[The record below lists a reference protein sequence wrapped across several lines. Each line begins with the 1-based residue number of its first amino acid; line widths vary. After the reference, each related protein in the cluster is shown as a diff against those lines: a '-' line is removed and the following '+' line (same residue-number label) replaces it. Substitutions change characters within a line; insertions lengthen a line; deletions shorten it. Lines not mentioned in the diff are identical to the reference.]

1 MNGGTV
7 SREEVTG
14 VALGGSGKSGTAAG
28 AAVVGVAVVSGG
40 SLIAR
45 VFGWAA
51 CISLATLAACTG
63 EDQPVGESM
72 GGAIEATVAE
82 ATPGS
87 SESSTVLLPVPTDPT
102 ISFSLSFGVG
112 SQNDPPGKEGLAYL
126 TGQMLADAS
135 TENRSYEEIL
145 EALFPIASSY
155 RVRVDREITTLTGR
169 THRDNIDL
177 FFELYSDAY
186 LRPAFD
192 PDDFERIRSDSVN
205 YLENTLRFAS
215 DEELGKAALYEF
227 VFAGTP
233 YAHPTIGT
241 VEGLQS
247 IALEDVREFYGR
259 HYHPANARSGLGG
272 GFDDELGAR
281 FEASLAGLPGE
292 PFAGE
297 GGVDAAASASAGST
311 VAAAEQSVAAE
322 QSATAELSVATAP
335 AIDSSATI
343 NPPALNGRVVLLVS
357 KPDADASISFGFPI
371 DLSRGERDFYALWV
385 ANSWL
390 GEHRNQSSHLFKV
403 IREIRGLNYGDYS
416 YIEAFPEGGSRSMPP
431 VNVPRRHQIF
441 EVWIR
446 TLPNHQAYFT
456 LRAAIRELEDLV
468 DNGMTQEEFDLTRS
482 FLTKY
487 ILHFAVTTS
496 QRLGYAIDDRFY
508 GIGGDGHLARFAQM
522 LQELTL
528 EDVNAAIREHLQYEN
543 LKIAIVTGEAE
554 GLRAAIAADTPS
566 PIEYAQEMPEVV
578 LAEDAVI
585 STLPLRISGDRIY
598 TVPVESMFQSG
609 G

>member
-1 MNGGTV
+1 MN
-7 SREEVTG
+7 
-14 VALGGSGKSGTAAG
+14 
-28 AAVVGVAVVSGG
+28 
-40 SLIAR
+40 AR
-45 VFGWAA
+45 VFGLVA
-51 CISLATLAACTG
+51 CVALATVAACTG

-72 GGAIEATVAE
+72 GGATEATAVESA
-82 ATPGS
+82 ATSSESAATS

-155 RVRVDREITTLTGR
+155 QVRVDREITTLTGR
-169 THRDNIDL
+169 THRDNIDP

-192 PDDFERIRSDSVN
+192 PGDFERIRSDAVN

-215 DEELGKAALYEF
+215 DEELGKAALFEF

-247 IALEDVREFYGR
+247 ITLEDVRAFHGR
-259 HYHPANARSGLGG
+259 LYHPANARSGLGG
-272 GFDDELGAR
+272 GVDDELRAR
-281 FEASLAGLPGE
+281 FEASVAGLPGE
-292 PFAGE
+292 PVAGE
-297 GGVDAAASASAGST
+297 GGVDAAESASANS
-311 VAAAEQSVAAE
+311 SVATDATAE
-322 QSATAELSVATAP
+322 QSATAESAIGSSVA
-335 AIDSSATI
+335 ID
-343 NPPALNGRVVLLVS
+343 PPALNGREVLLVS

-416 YIEAFPEGGSRSMPP
+416 YIEAFPEGGGRSMPP

-446 TLPNHQAYFT
+446 TLPNHQAHFA

-496 QRLGYAIDDRFY
+496 QRLGYALDDRFY

-528 EDVNAAIREHLQYEN
+528 EEVNAAIREHLQYEN

-566 PIEYAQEMPEVV
+566 PIEYAQEVPEEV
-578 LAEDAVI
+578 LAEDDVI
-585 STLPLRISGDRIY
+585 STLPLEISEDRIY
-598 TVPVESMFQSG
+598 TVPVESMFQG
-609 G
+609 GG

>member
-1 MNGGTV
+1 
-7 SREEVTG
+7 
-14 VALGGSGKSGTAAG
+14 
-28 AAVVGVAVVSGG
+28 
-40 SLIAR
+40 
-45 VFGWAA
+45 
-51 CISLATLAACTG
+51 
-63 EDQPVGESM
+63 M
-72 GGAIEATVAE
+72 GGATEATAVESA
-82 ATPGS
+82 ATS

-112 SQNDPPGKEGLAYL
+112 SRNDPPGKEGLAYL

-155 RVRVDREITTLTGR
+155 QVRVDREITTLTGR

-192 PDDFERIRSDSVN
+192 SGDFERIRSDAVN

-247 IALEDVREFYGR
+247 IALEDVRAFHGR
-259 HYHPANARSGLGG
+259 LYHPANARSGLGG
-272 GFDDELGAR
+272 GFDDELRAR
-281 FEASLAGLPGE
+281 FEASVAGLPGE
-292 PFAGE
+292 PVAGE
-297 GGVDAAASASAGST
+297 GGVDAAES
-311 VAAAEQSVAAE
+311 
-322 QSATAELSVATAP
+322 
-335 AIDSSATI
+335 AIDSSVAI
-343 NPPALNGRVVLLVS
+343 NPPELNGREVLLVS

-431 VNVPRRHQIF
+431 VNVPRQHQIF

-446 TLPNHQAYFT
+446 TLPNHQAHFA

-496 QRLGYAIDDRFY
+496 QRLGYALDDRFY
-508 GIGGDGHLARFAQM
+508 GIGGEGHLARFAQI

-528 EDVNAAIREHLQYEN
+528 EDANAAIREHLQYEN

-566 PIEYAQEMPEVV
+566 PIAYAQEVPEEV
-578 LAEDAVI
+578 LAEDEEI
-585 STLPLRISGDRIY
+585 SMLPLGISEDRIY
-598 TVPVESMFQSG
+598 TVPVESMFQG
-609 G
+609 GG

>member
-1 MNGGTV
+1 MN
-7 SREEVTG
+7 
-14 VALGGSGKSGTAAG
+14 
-28 AAVVGVAVVSGG
+28 
-40 SLIAR
+40 AR
-45 VFGWAA
+45 VFGLVA
-51 CISLATLAACTG
+51 CVALATVAACTG

-72 GGAIEATVAE
+72 GGATETTAVESAAT
-82 ATPGS
+82 S

-155 RVRVDREITTLTGR
+155 QVRVDREITTLTGR

-192 PDDFERIRSDSVN
+192 PGDFERIRSDAVN

-247 IALEDVREFYGR
+247 ITLEDVRAFHGR

-272 GFDDELGAR
+272 GVDDELRAR
-281 FEASLAGLPGE
+281 FEASVAGLPGE
-292 PFAGE
+292 PVAGE
-297 GGVDAAASASAGST
+297 GGVDAAESS
-311 VAAAEQSVAAE
+311 
-322 QSATAELSVATAP
+322 
-335 AIDSSATI
+335 IDSSVAI
-343 NPPALNGRVVLLVS
+343 NPPELNGREVLLVS

-371 DLSRGERDFYALWV
+371 DLSRGEPDFYALWV

-446 TLPNHQAYFT
+446 TLPNHQAHFA

-496 QRLGYAIDDRFY
+496 QRLGYALDDRFY

-528 EDVNAAIREHLQYEN
+528 EEVNAAIREHLQYEN
-543 LKIAIVTGEAE
+543 LKIAVVTGDAE
-554 GLRAAIAADTPS
+554 GLRAALAADTPG
-566 PIEYAQEMPEVV
+566 PIEYAQEMPEDA

-585 STLPLRISGDRIY
+585 STLPLRISEDRIY
-598 TVPVESMFQSG
+598 TVPVESMFQG
-609 G
+609 GG

>member
-1 MNGGTV
+1 MIAAAVN
-7 SREEVTG
+7 RENVPG
-14 VALGGSGKSGTAAG
+14 VALGESGESAA
-28 AAVVGVAVVSGG
+28 AAGVAVVSAAAAAGG
-40 SLIAR
+40 SVNAR
-45 VFGWAA
+45 VFGLAA
-51 CISLATLAACTG
+51 CMVLAAVAACTG

-72 GGAIEATVAE
+72 GGASEATEVESA
-82 ATPGS
+82 ATS
-87 SESSTVLLPVPTDPT
+87 SEVSTVLLSVATDPT

-135 TENRSYEEIL
+135 TQIRSYEEIL
-145 EALFPIASSY
+145 EALFPIASTY
-155 RVRVDREITTLTGR
+155 QVRVDREITTLTGR

-192 PDDFERIRSDSVN
+192 PDDFERIRSDAVN

-215 DEELGKAALYEF
+215 DEELGKAALNEF
-227 VFAGTP
+227 VFAGTS

-247 IALEDVREFYGR
+247 ITLEDVRGFYQALF
-259 HYHPANARSGLGG
+259 HPDNVTLGLGG
-272 GFDDELGAR
+272 GFDDELTAR
-281 FEASLAGLPGE
+281 LEASIAGLPGE
-292 PFAGE
+292 PAGRE
-297 GGVDAAASASAGST
+297 GSVDAAESASADSSGASD
-311 VAAAEQSVAAE
+311 AIAEQGLAAE
-322 QSATAELSVATAP
+322 QSATAEFTVGSSVA
-335 AIDSSATI
+335 ID
-343 NPPALNGRVVLLVS
+343 PPALDGREVLLVS
-357 KPDADASISFGFPI
+357 KPDADASVSFGFPI
-371 DLSRGERDFYALWV
+371 DLSRGEPDFYALWV

-416 YIEAFPEGGSRSMPP
+416 YIEAFPEGGGRSMPP
-431 VNVPRRHQIF
+431 VNVPRRHRIF

-446 TLPNHQAYFT
+446 TLPNHQAHFA

-487 ILHFAVTTS
+487 ILHFAVTTA
-496 QRLGYAIDDRFY
+496 QRLGYAMDDRFY
-508 GIGGDGHLARFAQM
+508 GIGGEGHLARFAQR

-528 EDVNAAIREHLQYEN
+528 EEVNAAIREHLQYDN
-543 LKIAIVTGEAE
+543 LKIAIVTGDAE
-554 GLRAAIAADTPS
+554 GLRTALTDDTPS
-566 PIEYAQEMPEVV
+566 PIEYAQEMPEEV

-585 STLPLRISGDRIY
+585 STLPLRISEDRIY

-609 G
+609 D

>member
-1 MNGGTV
+1 MNGPAV
-7 SREEVTG
+7 SRGDV
-14 VALGGSGKSGTAAG
+14 GGAHLNAH
-28 AAVVGVAVVSGG
+28 V
-40 SLIAR
+40 L
-45 VFGWAA
+45 GWAA
-51 CISLATLAACTG
+51 CIVLAAVAACTG
-63 EDQPVGESM
+63 EDQPVGELM

-155 RVRVDREITTLTGR
+155 QVRVDREITTLTGR

-247 IALEDVREFYGR
+247 IALEDVREFYLA
-259 HYHPANARSGLGG
+259 HYHPANVTLGLGG
-272 GFDDELGAR
+272 GFDDGLRVRLED
-281 FEASLAGLPGE
+281 SLAGLPGG
-292 PFAGE
+292 PVAGE
-297 GGVDAAASASAGST
+297 GGDAAEPGSATADG
-311 VAAAEQSVAAE
+311 SVAATD
-322 QSATAELSVATAP
+322 SRV
-335 AIDSSATI
+335 AID
-343 NPPALNGRVVLLVS
+343 PPALDGREVLLVS
-357 KPDADASISFGFPI
+357 KPGADASISFGFPI

-390 GEHRNQSSHLFKV
+390 GEHRNQSSHLFEV

-416 YIEAFPEGGSRSMPP
+416 YIEAFAEGGSRSMPP
-431 VNVPRRHQIF
+431 VNVPRRHQLF
-441 EVWIR
+441 EVWVR
-446 TLPNHQAYFT
+446 TLPNHQAHFA

-468 DNGMTQEEFDLTRS
+468 DNGLTQEEFDLTRS

-496 QRLGYAIDDRFY
+496 QRLGYAVDDRFY
-508 GIGGDGHLARFAQM
+508 GIGGDGHLARFAQR

-528 EDVNAAIREHLQYEN
+528 EEVNAAVREHLQYEN
-543 LKIAIVTGEAE
+543 LKIAIVTGDAE
-554 GLRAAIAADTPS
+554 GLRASIAADTPS
-566 PIEYAQEMPEVV
+566 PIEYAQEMPEEV
-578 LAEDAVI
+578 LAEDDVI
-585 STLPLRISGDRIY
+585 STLPLGTREDRIY
-598 TVPVESMFQSG
+598 TLPVESMFQG
-609 G
+609 GG

>member
-1 MNGGTV
+1 MN
-7 SREEVTG
+7 
-14 VALGGSGKSGTAAG
+14 
-28 AAVVGVAVVSGG
+28 
-40 SLIAR
+40 AR
-45 VFGWAA
+45 VFGLVA
-51 CISLATLAACTG
+51 CVALATVAACTG

-72 GGAIEATVAE
+72 GGATEATAVESA
-82 ATPGS
+82 ATS

-135 TENRSYEEIL
+135 TENRSYEAIL

-155 RVRVDREITTLTGR
+155 QVRVDREITTLTGR
-169 THRDNIDL
+169 THRDNIDI
-177 FFELYSDAY
+177 FFELYTDAY

-192 PDDFERIRSDSVN
+192 SGDFERIRSDAVN

-247 IALEDVREFYGR
+247 ITLEDVRAFYGR

-272 GFDDELGAR
+272 GVDDELRAR

-292 PFAGE
+292 SAAGE
-297 GGVDAAASASAGST
+297 GGVDAAES
-311 VAAAEQSVAAE
+311 
-322 QSATAELSVATAP
+322 
-335 AIDSSATI
+335 AIDSSVAI
-343 NPPALNGRVVLLVS
+343 NPPELNGREVLLVS

-371 DLSRGERDFYALWV
+371 DLSRGEPDFYALWV
-385 ANSWL
+385 ANYWL

-416 YIEAFPEGGSRSMPP
+416 YIEAFPEGGGRSMPP

-446 TLPNHQAYFT
+446 TLPNHQAHFA
-456 LRAAIRELEDLV
+456 LRAATRELEDLV

-496 QRLGYAIDDRFY
+496 QRLGYALDDRFY

-528 EDVNAAIREHLQYEN
+528 EEVNAAIREHLQYEN
-543 LKIAIVTGEAE
+543 LKIAIVTGDAE
-554 GLRAAIAADTPS
+554 GLHAAIAADTPS
-566 PIEYAQEMPEVV
+566 SIEYAQEMPEEV
-578 LAEDAVI
+578 LAEDDVI
-585 STLPLRISGDRIY
+585 STLPLEISEDRIY
-598 TVPVESMFQSG
+598 TVPVESMFQG
-609 G
+609 GG

>member
-1 MNGGTV
+1 MN
-7 SREEVTG
+7 
-14 VALGGSGKSGTAAG
+14 
-28 AAVVGVAVVSGG
+28 
-40 SLIAR
+40 AR
-45 VFGWAA
+45 VFGLVA
-51 CISLATLAACTG
+51 CVALATVAACTG

-72 GGAIEATVAE
+72 GGATEATEVESA
-82 ATPGS
+82 ATS
-87 SESSTVLLPVPTDPT
+87 SESSTVLLPVPMDPT

-155 RVRVDREITTLTGR
+155 QVRVDREITTLTGR

-192 PDDFERIRSDSVN
+192 PGDFERIRSDAVN

-247 IALEDVREFYGR
+247 ITLEDVRAFHGR

-272 GFDDELGAR
+272 GVDDELRAR
-281 FEASLAGLPGE
+281 FEASVAGLPGE
-292 PFAGE
+292 PVAGE
-297 GGVDAAASASAGST
+297 GGVDAAESAIGS
-311 VAAAEQSVAAE
+311 SVA
-322 QSATAELSVATAP
+322 
-335 AIDSSATI
+335 ID
-343 NPPALNGRVVLLVS
+343 PPALNGREVLLVS

-390 GEHRNQSSHLFKV
+390 GEHRNQSSHLFEV

-446 TLPNHQAYFT
+446 TLPNHQAHFA

-496 QRLGYAIDDRFY
+496 QRLGYALDDRFY

-528 EDVNAAIREHLQYEN
+528 EEVNAAICEHLQYEN

-566 PIEYAQEMPEVV
+566 PIEYAQEVPEEV
-578 LAEDAVI
+578 LAEDDVI
-585 STLPLRISGDRIY
+585 STLPLEISEDRIY
-598 TVPVESMFQSG
+598 TVPVESMFQG
-609 G
+609 GG

>member
-1 MNGGTV
+1 MN
-7 SREEVTG
+7 
-14 VALGGSGKSGTAAG
+14 
-28 AAVVGVAVVSGG
+28 
-40 SLIAR
+40 AR
-45 VFGWAA
+45 VFGLVA
-51 CISLATLAACTG
+51 CVALATVAACTG

-72 GGAIEATVAE
+72 GGATEATAVESA
-82 ATPGS
+82 ATS

-135 TENRSYEEIL
+135 TENRSYEAIL

-155 RVRVDREITTLTGR
+155 QVRVDREITTLTGR
-169 THRDNIDL
+169 THRDNIDI
-177 FFELYSDAY
+177 FFELYTDAY

-192 PDDFERIRSDSVN
+192 SGDFERIRSDAVN

-247 IALEDVREFYGR
+247 ITLEDVRAFYGR

-272 GFDDELGAR
+272 GVDDELRAR

-292 PFAGE
+292 SAAGE
-297 GGVDAAASASAGST
+297 GGVDAAES
-311 VAAAEQSVAAE
+311 
-322 QSATAELSVATAP
+322 
-335 AIDSSATI
+335 AIDSSVAI
-343 NPPALNGRVVLLVS
+343 NPPELNGREVLLVS

-371 DLSRGERDFYALWV
+371 DLSRGEPDFYALWV

-416 YIEAFPEGGSRSMPP
+416 YIEAFPEGGGRSMPP

-446 TLPNHQAYFT
+446 TLPNHQAHFA

-496 QRLGYAIDDRFY
+496 QRLGYALDDRFY

-528 EDVNAAIREHLQYEN
+528 EEVNAAIREHLQYEN
-543 LKIAIVTGEAE
+543 LKIAIVTGDAE
-554 GLRAAIAADTPS
+554 GLHAAIAADTPS
-566 PIEYAQEMPEVV
+566 SIEYAQEMPEEV
-578 LAEDAVI
+578 LAEDDVI
-585 STLPLRISGDRIY
+585 STLPLEISEDRIY
-598 TVPVESMFQSG
+598 TVPVESMFQG
-609 G
+609 GG

>member
-7 SREEVTG
+7 
-14 VALGGSGKSGTAAG
+14 GGGDVGG
-28 AAVVGVAVVSGG
+28 AAVGGAAVGGAAVGGAVVSGG
-40 SLIAR
+40 SLNAR

-51 CISLATLAACTG
+51 CIALATVAACTG
-63 EDQPVGESM
+63 EDQPLEELTEAAM
-72 GGAIEATVAE
+72 EATEAE
-82 ATPGS
+82 AMATS
-87 SESSTVLLPVPTDPT
+87 SESATVLLTVPTDPT

-112 SQNDPPGKEGLAYL
+112 SQDDPPGKEGLAYL

-155 RVRVDREITTLTGR
+155 PVRVDREITTLTGR

-192 PDDFERIRSDSVN
+192 PDDFERIRSDAVN
-205 YLENTLRFAS
+205 YLENQLRFSS
-215 DEELGKAALYEF
+215 DEELGKAALYES

-233 YAHPTIGT
+233 YAHPTVGT

-247 IALEDVREFYGR
+247 ITLEDVRDFYGR
-259 HYHPANARSGLGG
+259 HYHRGNATPGLGG
-272 GFDDELGAR
+272 GFDDELR
-281 FEASLAGLPGE
+281 EQFEASLAGLPEAMPGTYIAFDS
-292 PFAGE
+292 P
-297 GGVDAAASASAGST
+297 GGADEIGNQTEATAS
-311 VAAAEQSVAAE
+311 SVAD
-322 QSATAELSVATAP
+322 P
-335 AIDSSATI
+335 AIE
-343 NPPALNGRVVLLVS
+343 PPALAGREVLLVS
-357 KPDADASISFGFPI
+357 KPGADASISFGFPI
-371 DLSRGERDFYALWV
+371 DVGRGERDFYALWV

-390 GEHRNQSSHLFKV
+390 GEHRNQASHLFEV

-416 YIEAFPEGGSRSMPP
+416 YIEAFPNGGSLTMPP
-431 VNVPRRHQIF
+431 VNVPRRRQLF

-446 TLPNHQAYFT
+446 TLPNHQALFA

-468 DNGMTQEEFDLTRS
+468 DNGLTQEEFDLTRS

-496 QRLGYAIDDRFY
+496 RRLGYAMDDRFY
-508 GIGGDGHLARFAQM
+508 GIGGGGHLARFGQM

-528 EDVNAAIREHLQYEN
+528 EDVNTAIREHLQYEN
-543 LKIAIVTGEAE
+543 LKIAIVTGDAE

-566 PIEYAQEMPEVV
+566 PIEYAQEVPEEV
-578 LAEDAVI
+578 LAEDEVI
-585 STLPLRISGDRIY
+585 STLPLGISDDRIY
-598 TVPVESMFQSG
+598 TVPVEGMFQG
-609 G
+609 GG

>member
-1 MNGGTV
+1 MN
-7 SREEVTG
+7 
-14 VALGGSGKSGTAAG
+14 
-28 AAVVGVAVVSGG
+28 
-40 SLIAR
+40 AR
-45 VFGWAA
+45 VFGLVA
-51 CISLATLAACTG
+51 CVALATVAACTG

-72 GGAIEATVAE
+72 GGATEATAVE
-82 ATPGS
+82 STATS

-135 TENRSYEEIL
+135 TENRSYEAIL

-155 RVRVDREITTLTGR
+155 QVRVDREITTLTGR
-169 THRDNIDL
+169 THRDNIDI
-177 FFELYSDAY
+177 FFELYTDAY

-192 PDDFERIRSDSVN
+192 SGDFERIRSDAVN

-247 IALEDVREFYGR
+247 ITLEDVRAFYGR

-272 GFDDELGAR
+272 GVDDELRAR

-292 PFAGE
+292 SAAGE
-297 GGVDAAASASAGST
+297 GGVDAAES
-311 VAAAEQSVAAE
+311 
-322 QSATAELSVATAP
+322 
-335 AIDSSATI
+335 AIDSSVAI
-343 NPPALNGRVVLLVS
+343 NPPELNGREVLLVS

-371 DLSRGERDFYALWV
+371 DLSRGEPDFYALWV

-416 YIEAFPEGGSRSMPP
+416 YIEAFPEGGGRSMPP

-446 TLPNHQAYFT
+446 TLPNHQAHFA
-456 LRAAIRELEDLV
+456 LRAATRELEDLV

-496 QRLGYAIDDRFY
+496 QRLGYALDDRFY

-528 EDVNAAIREHLQYEN
+528 EEVNAAIREHLQYEN
-543 LKIAIVTGEAE
+543 LKIAIVTGDAE
-554 GLRAAIAADTPS
+554 GLHAAIAADTPS
-566 PIEYAQEMPEVV
+566 SIEYAQEMPEEV
-578 LAEDAVI
+578 LAEDDVI
-585 STLPLRISGDRIY
+585 STLPLEISEDRIY
-598 TVPVESMFQSG
+598 TVPVESMFQG
-609 G
+609 GG

>member
-1 MNGGTV
+1 MN
-7 SREEVTG
+7 
-14 VALGGSGKSGTAAG
+14 
-28 AAVVGVAVVSGG
+28 
-40 SLIAR
+40 AR
-45 VFGWAA
+45 VFGLVA
-51 CISLATLAACTG
+51 CVALATVAACTG

-72 GGAIEATVAE
+72 GGATEATAVESA
-82 ATPGS
+82 ATS

-155 RVRVDREITTLTGR
+155 QVRVDREITTLTGR

-192 PDDFERIRSDSVN
+192 SGDFERIRSDAVN

-247 IALEDVREFYGR
+247 IALEDVRAFHGR
-259 HYHPANARSGLGG
+259 LYHPANARSGLGG
-272 GFDDELGAR
+272 GFDDELRAR
-281 FEASLAGLPGE
+281 FEASVAGLPGE
-292 PFAGE
+292 PVAGE
-297 GGVDAAASASAGST
+297 GGVDAAES
-311 VAAAEQSVAAE
+311 
-322 QSATAELSVATAP
+322 
-335 AIDSSATI
+335 AIDSSVAI
-343 NPPALNGRVVLLVS
+343 NPPELNGREVLLVS

-446 TLPNHQAYFT
+446 TLPNHQAHFA

-496 QRLGYAIDDRFY
+496 QRLGYALDDRFY
-508 GIGGDGHLARFAQM
+508 GIGGDGHLARFAQI

-528 EDVNAAIREHLQYEN
+528 EDANAAIREHLQYEN

-566 PIEYAQEMPEVV
+566 PIEYAQEVPEEV
-578 LAEDAVI
+578 LAEDDVI
-585 STLPLRISGDRIY
+585 STLPLEISEDRIY
-598 TVPVESMFQSG
+598 TVPVESMFQG
-609 G
+609 GG

>member
-1 MNGGTV
+1 MNGAAV
-7 SREEVTG
+7 SREVVAG
-14 VALGGSGKSGTAAG
+14 VALNEAGKNGAAVGSKAVGSTTAAG
-28 AAVVGVAVVSGG
+28 GMLTV
-40 SLIAR
+40 R
-45 VFGWAA
+45 VFGLAA
-51 CISLATLAACTG
+51 CIALATVAACTG

-72 GGAIEATVAE
+72 GGATEATAVESA
-82 ATPGS
+82 ATS

-112 SQNDPPGKEGLAYL
+112 SRNDPPGKEGLAYL

-155 RVRVDREITTLTGR
+155 QVRVDREITTLTGR

-192 PDDFERIRSDSVN
+192 SGDFERIRSDAVN

-247 IALEDVREFYGR
+247 IALEDVRAFHGR
-259 HYHPANARSGLGG
+259 LYHPANARSGLGG
-272 GFDDELGAR
+272 GFDDELRAR
-281 FEASLAGLPGE
+281 FEASVAGLPGE
-292 PFAGE
+292 PVAGE
-297 GGVDAAASASAGST
+297 GGVDAAES
-311 VAAAEQSVAAE
+311 
-322 QSATAELSVATAP
+322 
-335 AIDSSATI
+335 AIDSSVAI
-343 NPPALNGRVVLLVS
+343 NPPELNGREVLLVS

-416 YIEAFPEGGSRSMPP
+416 YIEAFPEGGGRSMPP

-446 TLPNHQAYFT
+446 TLPNHQAHFA

-496 QRLGYAIDDRFY
+496 QRLGYALDDRFY

-528 EDVNAAIREHLQYEN
+528 EEVNAAIREHLQYEN
-543 LKIAIVTGEAE
+543 LKIAIVTGDAE
-554 GLRAAIAADTPS
+554 GLHAAIAADTPS
-566 PIEYAQEMPEVV
+566 SIEYAQEMPEEV
-578 LAEDAVI
+578 LAEDDVI
-585 STLPLRISGDRIY
+585 STLPLEISEDRIY
-598 TVPVESMFQSG
+598 TVPVESMFQG
-609 G
+609 GG

>member
-1 MNGGTV
+1 MN
-7 SREEVTG
+7 
-14 VALGGSGKSGTAAG
+14 
-28 AAVVGVAVVSGG
+28 
-40 SLIAR
+40 AR
-45 VFGWAA
+45 VFGLVA
-51 CISLATLAACTG
+51 CVALATVAACTG

-72 GGAIEATVAE
+72 GGATETTAVESAAT
-82 ATPGS
+82 S

-155 RVRVDREITTLTGR
+155 QVRVDREITTLTGR

-192 PDDFERIRSDSVN
+192 PGDFERIRSDAVN

-247 IALEDVREFYGR
+247 ITLEDVRAFYGR

-272 GFDDELGAR
+272 GVDDELRAR

-292 PFAGE
+292 SAAGE
-297 GGVDAAASASAGST
+297 GGVDAAES
-311 VAAAEQSVAAE
+311 
-322 QSATAELSVATAP
+322 
-335 AIDSSATI
+335 AIDSSVAI
-343 NPPALNGRVVLLVS
+343 NPPELNGREVLLVS

-371 DLSRGERDFYALWV
+371 DLSRGEPDFYALWV

-416 YIEAFPEGGSRSMPP
+416 YIEAFPEGGGRSMPP

-446 TLPNHQAYFT
+446 TLPNHQAHFA
-456 LRAAIRELEDLV
+456 LRAATRELEDLV

-496 QRLGYAIDDRFY
+496 QRLGYALDDRFY

-528 EDVNAAIREHLQYEN
+528 EEVNAAIREHLQYEN
-543 LKIAIVTGEAE
+543 LKIAIVTGDAE
-554 GLRAAIAADTPS
+554 GLHAAIAADTPS
-566 PIEYAQEMPEVV
+566 SIEYAQEMPEEV
-578 LAEDAVI
+578 LAEDDVI
-585 STLPLRISGDRIY
+585 STLPLEISEDRIY
-598 TVPVESMFQSG
+598 TVPVESMFQG
-609 G
+609 GG

>member
-1 MNGGTV
+1 MN
-7 SREEVTG
+7 
-14 VALGGSGKSGTAAG
+14 
-28 AAVVGVAVVSGG
+28 
-40 SLIAR
+40 AR
-45 VFGWAA
+45 VFGLVA
-51 CISLATLAACTG
+51 CVALATVAACTG

-72 GGAIEATVAE
+72 GGATEATAVESA
-82 ATPGS
+82 ATS

-135 TENRSYEEIL
+135 TENRSYEAIL

-155 RVRVDREITTLTGR
+155 QVRVDREITTLTGR
-169 THRDNIDL
+169 THRDNIDI
-177 FFELYSDAY
+177 FFELYTDAY

-192 PDDFERIRSDSVN
+192 SGDFERIRSDAVN

-247 IALEDVREFYGR
+247 ITLEDVRAFYGR

-272 GFDDELGAR
+272 GVDDELRAR

-292 PFAGE
+292 SAAGE
-297 GGVDAAASASAGST
+297 GGVDAAES
-311 VAAAEQSVAAE
+311 
-322 QSATAELSVATAP
+322 
-335 AIDSSATI
+335 AIDSSVAI
-343 NPPALNGRVVLLVS
+343 NPPELNGREVLLVS

-371 DLSRGERDFYALWV
+371 DLSRGEPDFYALWV

-446 TLPNHQAYFT
+446 TLPNHQAHFA
-456 LRAAIRELEDLV
+456 LRAATRELEDLV

-496 QRLGYAIDDRFY
+496 QRLGYALDDRFY

-528 EDVNAAIREHLQYEN
+528 EEVNAAIREHLQYEN

-566 PIEYAQEMPEVV
+566 PIEYAQEVPEEV
-578 LAEDAVI
+578 LAEDDVI
-585 STLPLRISGDRIY
+585 STLPLEISEDRIY
-598 TVPVESMFQSG
+598 TVPVESMFQG
-609 G
+609 GG